1 MINDDN
7 DSLIILTME
16 NPKLAPY
23 PIETIHAV
31 HLHCL
36 YACKLAYV
44 IKLLL
49 LIIIAISIY
58 VYIFGIN
65 IRIASSIVTTAH
77 APCI

>member
-7 DSLIILTME
+7 DSLIILNI
-16 NPKLAPY
+16 NPKLARY

-31 HLHCL
+31 HLHCR

-58 VYIFGIN
+58 VYIFGIT
-65 IRIASSIVTTAH
+65 IRIESTVTTAH